1 MKPDPDPTAFDAVA
15 AAQELED
22 SLGDLGDL
30 GEQADADGKNEP
42 YVAILENEI
51 EQLTALVAKKDE
63 QVRLANQRADQAHA
77 EVEAVQRRVE
87 TASAKELEQ
96 RTRKL
101 LASFLPVVDN
111 LDRAIGAAKTHAQNQ
126 DLIAGIELV
135 RREVFAS
142 LATFGVKH
150 APALGERFDPNRH
163 EAIAVVPVTDAA
175 QDGIVIDVMREGYVI
190 GDDTLRPAGVA
201 VGKRSS

>member
-1 MKPDPDPTAFDAVA
+1 VKPDPDPTEFDAVA

-22 SLGDLGDL
+22 SLGDVGTTD
-30 GEQADADGKNEP
+30 DATNEP
-42 YVAILENEI
+42 YVSILETEI

-63 QVRLANQRADQAHA
+63 ELRLANQRADQAHA
-77 EVEAVQRRVE
+77 EIEAVQRRV
-87 TASAKELEQ
+87 ASSSAKDLEQ

-111 LDRAIGAAKTHAQNQ
+111 LDRAIAAAKTNPHGAA
-126 DLIAGIELV
+126 LLEGIELV

-150 APALGERFDPNRH
+150 APALGELFDPNRH
-163 EAIAVVPVTDAA
+163 EAIAVVPVTDPA
-175 QDGIVIDVMREGYVI
+175 QDGRVIDVMREGYLI

-201 VGKRSS
+201 VGKRN